1 MRVRKFQS
9 PSSVWREGCILNEI
23 ALGFNSLAEL
33 HFTLDNFGDCS
44 HQSFVRLCK
53 LVNCW
58 LTNAHFWDIFF
69 HNVQRLSS
77 FLNP

>member
-33 HFTLDNFGDCS
+33 HFT
-44 HQSFVRLCK
+44 
-53 LVNCW
+53 
-58 LTNAHFWDIFF
+58 
-69 HNVQRLSS
+69 
-77 FLNP
+77 